1 VKPQKSTTQKVLDVL
16 ASLDGWVETADVR
29 KHGKW
34 TDKESQNLGITL
46 ANLYTAGRAERKKS
60 DIPHTGRGRPS
71 YLYRIT
77 PADAPRPQSKQGGPK
92 VTVCPSP
99 DVKPLKH
106 DIAAQALASPPRGKG
121 AEVPSLASASLP
133 HGVVDRP
140 VRQLGPMM
148 EEACTGAFGSQS
160 APSATWFVVAVS
172 PRFDTLAAARKYA
185 QDIAENETDL
195 EVVVAAPVETLR
207 LVPQWE
213 RV

>member
-16 ASLDGWVETADVR
+16 ARLDDWVETGDVR

-34 TDKESQNLGITL
+34 NDKESQNLGITL

-77 PADAPRPQSKQGGPK
+77 PADAPRPQTKQAGPK

-106 DIAAQALASPPRGKG
+106 DIAAQALASPPRGKS

-140 VRQLGPMM
+140 VRTYGPDTLAAIGEDLGDFMP
-148 EEACTGAFGSQS
+148 T
-160 APSATWFVVAVS
+160 APWFVVAVS